1 MESILVCSIPRSGAA
16 TNSRS
21 IVGFSIPM
29 ACLPL
34 SNEFSRRMASRCASS
49 SSLRF
54 LSSLAICLTSSSD
67 PGALGL
73 SSGAGPGASTMDAGA
88 GGGRNGTGTVSSLAP
103 SPTMDSRCDF
113 ASKASASTTVHKTH
127 VPSD

>member
-1 MESILVCSIPRSGAA
+1 
-16 TNSRS
+16 
-21 IVGFSIPM
+21 
-29 ACLPL
+29 
-34 SNEFSRRMASRCASS
+34 MASRRASS
-49 SSLRF
+49 SFLRF

-127 VPSD
+127 VPSV